1 MVAVRYFSF
10 SFFRKKKVLT
20 QADIFSRPFLNNVF
34 FFTYWIVNIKKKCV
48 ICQSTRG
55 KRSNGWRFVH
65 LKCYIELCAIRWG
78 LLWSSV
84 SDKWDTERLPGLHTQ
99 TDPALNDGYLKISEI
114 LSHRLCCCCCWEIY
128 FSRPT
133 IFFTTWRY
141 QIRRD
146 LRVSHTIVFLRPFPA
161 TFQSRLIYGPDWQ
174 KSFANY
180 KE

>member
-1 MVAVRYFSF
+1 M
-10 SFFRKKKVLT
+10 FFFYILNCKYKKKSVSSANQLAAKGQT
-20 QADIFSRPFLNNVF
+20 ADAL
-34 FFTYWIVNIKKKCV
+34 
-48 ICQSTRG
+48 ST
-55 KRSNGWRFVH
+55 S
-65 LKCYIELCAIRWG
+65 YIELCAIRWG

-114 LSHRLCCCCCWEIY
+114 LSHRLCCCWEIY